1 MGINVKAKQTKI
13 QVGEQKGTYRFV
25 LQADTY
31 NTLSVKK
38 VLNAAAKNSGLHRG
52 TLQTAWDAIGEAVRD
67 WATEG
72 HSVAIPGL
80 GHMRFGI
87 RATSVEDVAEVSSK
101 LITSRRVIFNPS
113 VEIKQ
118 ELAGT
123 SISITC
129 YDKDGQP
136 IKTVTST
143 DKDDIEEDD
152 GGTETPSPTPS
163 EPDNDPDTGGGDDS
177 GDDDDDGGLA
187 G

>member
-13 QVGEQKGTYRFV
+13 QVGEQKGTYRFI
-25 LQADTY
+25 LQAETY
-31 NTLSVKK
+31 NTLADRK
-38 VLNAAAKNSGLHRG
+38 VLNAAAKNSGLQRG
-52 TLQTAWDAIGEAVRD
+52 VLQSAWDAIGEVISD

-72 HSVAIPGL
+72 HSVPIPGL

-101 LITSRRVIFNPS
+101 LITSRRVIFTPS
-113 VEIKQ
+113 VAIKH
-118 ELAGT
+118 ELANT

-129 YDKDGQP
+129 FDKDGQV

-152 GGTETPSPTPS
+152 GGTDTPTNTPSGGNS
-163 EPDNDPDTGGGDDS
+163 NPDVG
-177 GDDDDDGGLA
+177 GDDDDDDGELA